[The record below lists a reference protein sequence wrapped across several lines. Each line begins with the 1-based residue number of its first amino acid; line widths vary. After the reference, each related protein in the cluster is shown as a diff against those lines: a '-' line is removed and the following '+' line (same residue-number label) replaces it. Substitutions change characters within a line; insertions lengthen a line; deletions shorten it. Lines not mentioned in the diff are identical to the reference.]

1 MSQDTLNLIHDRQ
14 NRGYTKLGWLDSD
27 RTFSLGGLFDPEPM
41 RFCTLRLIHDDRV
54 LPGSGFGTHSHHD
67 MEILTYALDAL
78 EGAIEEHQDRLGM
91 GNRTGTYPREAQMM
105 SAGAGITHREFNFSE
120 TNPVYFPQIWMIS
133 DPEELGKKR

>member
-67 MEILTYALDAL
+67 MEILTYVL
-78 EGAIEEHQDRLGM
+78 EGAMEHQDSL
-91 GNRTGTYPREAQMM
+91 GNRTGTYPGDAQMM

-120 TNPVYFPQIWMIS
+120 TNSVYFPQIWMIS
-133 DPEELGKKR
+133 DPEELGKKQ